1 MPRKESTKDD
11 KKCGKC
17 GASMHPGNNPGWY
30 TKEGL
35 QNMVGANF
43 AALASVNDMQIGSN
57 KLRTNTGIQFRTLIG
72 CPSDANGSF
81 MKMMNQM
88 YAEIREKNAGA
99 ANYTPRIL
107 SAYVHELMTLRALYA
122 YACRA
127 LAATRS
133 SQAGNGDSPYYLAG
147 VATPYDYSEMSQNLA
162 NFANAL
168 RLIGKDMSTLPI
180 PAISMFEREQF
191 LYGRIFADSKTSKAA
206 MMAFVPKVYVTRIN
220 ISEGGSFDY
229 GVVQHNMPNSFSN
242 LIKEMQAILAKLC
255 SNPTIAIL
263 RGDLIKA
270 YGYSGA
276 DMSSMVDAPLTVEYN
291 ATVLSQ
297 IENMN
302 PLFADITVTEQY
314 DDFTSIY
321 DGNFVITPTNPTS
334 IAQRAYDTSWM
345 INFHDGMVPDG
356 GTLLSITRNMAMVD
370 TSGVV
375 RSSGDVVID
384 MTMITGV
391 NASDQTVTSLVL
403 TSVLNSIQSTTQTT
417 AENALR
423 QIANLASIVDG
434 FPWIWTG
441 TGDERTKYAY
451 IWDVDQWA
459 VINDTQLE
467 QMHEQCIRSLFYY
480 RAPRLDGMIKA
491 GRL

>member
-1 MPRKESTKDD
+1 MPRKESTTND

-17 GASMHPGNNPGWY
+17 GGSIHPGNNPGWY

-43 AALASVNDMQIGSN
+43 AALASVNDMQIGDYA
-57 KLRTNTGIQFRTLIG
+57 LRTNTGIQFRTLIG

-99 ANYTPRIL
+99 ANYSPRIL
-107 SAYVHELMTLRALYA
+107 GAYVHELMTLRSLYI

-133 SQAGNGDSPYYLAG
+133 SQTGNGDSPYYLAG
-147 VATPYDYSEMSQNLA
+147 VATPFTYSDMSSNLA
-162 NFANAL
+162 NYANAL
-168 RLIGKDMSTLPI
+168 RLIGKDMSALPI
-180 PAISMFEREQF
+180 PAVSMFEREEF
-191 LYGRIFADSKTSKAA
+191 LYSRIFADSKTSKAT

-220 ISEGGSFDY
+220 IDEGGTYSY
-229 GVVQHNMPNSFSN
+229 GIVQNNMPATFAT
-242 LIKEMQAILAKLC
+242 LITVMQAMLAKIS

-270 YGYSGA
+270 YGYSGV
-276 DMSSMVDAPLTVEYN
+276 DMSAKVDAPLTVEYN
-291 ATVLSQ
+291 PTVLSQ

-302 PLFADITVTEQY
+302 PLFADVTVTEQY
-314 DDFTSIY
+314 DDFTTIY
-321 DGNFVITPTNPTS
+321 DGNFVVTPSNPTA
-334 IAQRAYDTSWM
+334 IAQRAYDKAWM

-375 RSSGDVVID
+375 RSSGDVVLD
-384 MTMITGV
+384 MVMLTGV
-391 NASDQTVTSLVL
+391 DASTQTVNTYLVASLIDQ
-403 TSVLNSIQSTTQTT
+403 IQSTTQVT

-423 QIANLASIVDG
+423 QIGNLTAIVDG

-441 TGDERTKYAY
+441 TGNERTKYAY

-459 VINDTQLE
+459 VVNNTQLE